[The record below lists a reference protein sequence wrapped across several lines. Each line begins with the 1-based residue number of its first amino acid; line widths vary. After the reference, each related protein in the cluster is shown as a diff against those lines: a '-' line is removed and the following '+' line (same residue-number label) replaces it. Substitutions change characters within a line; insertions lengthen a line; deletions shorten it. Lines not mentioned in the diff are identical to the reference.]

1 MPITFSKKQKLV
13 KMNATKKISLLIY
26 EDNADLRKSLEILV
40 KNMPEVDLKGSFS
53 NCTEAEKHMRQYE
66 PDLVLMDIDMPGIT
80 GVEGVKIIKKVRAQ
94 TLIIMLTVFEDN
106 DRIFQSI
113 KNGANGYLL
122 KSTSPEKIQNA
133 ICEVMEGGAPM
144 TPKIAKQVIEMFTL
158 RTIGNASND
167 FKLTDKEKEVLSLLV
182 KGRSYK
188 MVGFDLNISIDT
200 VRSHIRKIY
209 EKLHV
214 NSATEAVT
222 TAIKH
227 GLT

>member
-1 MPITFSKKQKLV
+1 
-13 KMNATKKISLLIY
+13 MNTSDKISLLIY
-26 EDNADLRKSLEILV
+26 EDNPDLRKSLEILV
-40 KNMPEVDLKGSFS
+40 KNMPEVNFMGSFS
-53 NCTEAEKHMRQYE
+53 SCNEAEKHMRQFE

-80 GVEGVKIIKKVRAQ
+80 GVEGVKIIKQVRPQ
-94 TLIIMLTVFEDN
+94 TLIIMQTVFEDN

-122 KSTSPEKIQNA
+122 KSTAPEKIQSA
-133 ICEVMEGGAPM
+133 IREAMEGGAPM
-144 TPKIAKQVIEMFTL
+144 TPKIAKQVLEMFSI
-158 RTIGNASND
+158 RTTGQVTND
-167 FKLTDKEKEVLSLLV
+167 FKLTEKEREVLALLV

-188 MVGFDLNISIDT
+188 MVGFDLGISIDT

-227 GLT
+227 GLM